1 MKKLLLH
8 KCFYHTKLPSMNT
21 YTIVYVFH
29 HSQSFEGK
37 DKHGETHEPQSHDLK
52 KNIIRCIGSNP
63 TTQDAIHKW
72 SFGQKNSKKKTKN
85 INTMPS
91 WQLTKHHP
99 YHPLGGLVDPRSMAI
114 FCHTQKGNIGWRV
127 KYPPSL
133 WRVEIHPLKSI
144 RAHPIQFSTKAGA
157 PHNLLDFP
165 LHQQWLQSP

>member
-1 MKKLLLH
+1 
-8 KCFYHTKLPSMNT
+8 MNT
-21 YTIVYVFH
+21 FTIVYVE
-29 HSQSFEGK
+29 SFPIIWGK
-37 DKHGETHEPQSHDLK
+37 RQTWWDPRTSKPWFQK

-63 TTQDAIHKW
+63 TTQDAIHKG
-72 SFGQKNSKKKTKN
+72 SGSAKKYKN

-99 YHPLGGLVDPRSMAI
+99 CHPLGGLVDPRSMAI
-114 FCHTQKGNIGWRV
+114 FCHTQKGNIGWLQ

-133 WRVEIHPLKSI
+133 WGVEIHPLKSI